1 MDEFFTWEILA
12 TYAGACLA
20 TGLITQFMDKLFPN
34 APTQAVGYCVALVIL
49 LLGNFFTG
57 GLTVSSG
64 VLCLFN
70 AILVCGATS
79 GTISGVRRIAKGKEE
94 QK

>member
-1 MDEFFTWEILA
+1 MNDFFTWEILV

-20 TGLITQFMDKLFPN
+20 TGIITEFVDKLFPKV
-34 APTQAVGYCVALVIL
+34 PTQVVGYCVALIIL
-49 LLGNFFTG
+49 ILGNFFTG
-57 GLTVSSG
+57 SLTVSSG

-79 GTISGVRRIAKGKEE
+79 GTISGVKRITMGKDET
-94 QK
+94 K